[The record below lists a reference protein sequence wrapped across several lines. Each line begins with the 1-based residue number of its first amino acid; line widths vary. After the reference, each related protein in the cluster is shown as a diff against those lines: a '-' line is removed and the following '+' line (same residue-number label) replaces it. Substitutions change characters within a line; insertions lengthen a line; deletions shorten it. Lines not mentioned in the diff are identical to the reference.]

1 MAYNDLSKPPYDQS
15 RFDGRFRHFLRLTNP
30 LNVLKTSSQ
39 LDQARDTVAVYRTK
53 GILPGTDSDGLWRA
67 KYLYDSAHHPDTGD
81 RQNVFGRMSFQVPG
95 GMLITGILLAF
106 YRSPL
111 EIFLGQWLNQ
121 SFNALVNYTNRS
133 GDSQLDNFTIG
144 VTYLTATSVATGV
157 AIGFNKFGQTDRIPA
172 AVKPLFARLVPFTAV
187 AAANA
192 INIPMMRQ
200 NELEHGIPV
209 FDASGERVGE
219 STVAARSGISQCVV
233 SRITIAA
240 PGMLLLPVI
249 MQVLENRGHKFGR
262 LASCCVQTGLLGG
275 FLLLMVPV
283 GCSLFA
289 QEQSICVEDLEPVVR
304 DRIQR
309 EHKGL
314 QVVYYNKGL

>member
-1 MAYNDLSKPPYDQS
+1 MLYDLSKPPYDQTT
-15 RFDGRFRHFLRLTNP
+15 FDGRFRHFLRLTNP
-30 LNVLKTSSQ
+30 VNVLKTGAD
-39 LDQARDTVAVYRTK
+39 LDQARETVRIYKEK
-53 GILPGTDSDGLWRA
+53 GLLPSTNGTGLWQS
-67 KYLYDSAHHPDTGD
+67 KYLYDSAHHPDSGD
-81 RQNVFGRMSFQVPG
+81 RQNLFGRMSFQVPG

-133 GDSQLDNFTIG
+133 GDSQLDNSTIG
-144 VTYLTATSVATGV
+144 TAYLTATSVATGV
-157 AIGFNKFGQTDRIPA
+157 AIGFNKYGMKPVPA
-172 AVKPLFARLVPFTAV
+172 ALKPLFARFVPFTAV

-200 NELEHGIPV
+200 NELKDGIALV
-209 FDASGERVGE
+209 DGDGNRVGT
-219 STVAARSGISQCVV
+219 SSVAAKDAISKVVV
-233 SRITIAA
+233 SRITITA

-249 MQVLENRGHKFGR
+249 MQALENKGYKFGR

-275 FLLLMVPV
+275 FLLVMVPV

-289 QEQSICVEDLEPVVR
+289 QQQSISVDDLEPEVR
-304 DRIQR
+304 DKIKS
-309 EHKGL
+309 EHKDL
-314 QVVYYNKGL
+314 KTVYYNKGL